1 MIRTAGLTKDF
12 QVGRSQSVH
21 AVRGVDL
28 EVDDGEMVA
37 LLGPNGAGKTTTLR
51 MLTTLLRPTAG
62 TATVAGHDVV
72 RHPARVR
79 RHLGYVGQGYG
90 AGHTQRAL
98 DELVV
103 QGLVYGLDARGARR
117 RAGELLEA
125 LELTELANRKVS
137 ELSGG
142 QRRRLDVALG
152 LVHAPRL
159 LVLDEPSTGLDPHNR
174 ANLWDHIQRL
184 RAEHPMTVLLT
195 THYLDEAD
203 AFAGRVV
210 VVDHGRV
217 IADDT
222 ADALKRD
229 LAGDAVVLR
238 VAGPPSDGADDGGR
252 VHRLAAMV
260 TRLPGARDVV
270 VQGDEVR
277 AKVRDGSGAVPEI
290 VLAASQSGL
299 RVIAAEATRPTL
311 DDVFLSLTGRSLR
324 EGGTAADGAGDDDSD
339 DSAAGDAS
347 APQTRKDAA

>member
-12 QVGRSQSVH
+12 QVGRSQTVH

-51 MLTTLLRPTAG
+51 MLTTLLQPTAG

-79 RHLGYVGQGYG
+79 RHLGYVGQGNG
-90 AGHTQRAL
+90 AGHTQRAI

-103 QGLVYGLDARGARR
+103 QGLVYGLDTRAARS

-125 LELTELANRKVS
+125 LELAEFANRKVS

-184 RAEHPMTVLLT
+184 RTEHPMTILLT

-217 IADDT
+217 IADDS
-222 ADALKRD
+222 ADALKHD
-229 LAGDAVVLR
+229 LAGDAVALR
-238 VAGPPSDGADDGGR
+238 VADEPSASPGDADHP

-270 VQGDEVR
+270 VQGDQVR
-277 AKVRDGSGAVPEI
+277 AKVRDGAGAVPEI
-290 VLAASQSGL
+290 VLAAASAGL
-299 RVIAAEATRPTL
+299 RVVAAEATRPTL

-324 EGGTAADGAGDDDSD
+324 EGGTAAEAATDDRDDSQD
-339 DSAAGDAS
+339 GT

>member
-12 QVGRSQSVH
+12 QVGRNQTVH

-51 MLTTLLRPTAG
+51 MLTTLLQPTAG

-72 RHPARVR
+72 RHPTRVR
-79 RHLGYVGQGYG
+79 RHLGYVGQGNG
-90 AGHTQRAL
+90 AGHTQRAI

-125 LELTELANRKVS
+125 LELGEFASRKVS

-184 RAEHPMTVLLT
+184 RAEHPMTILLT

-210 VVDHGRV
+210 VVDDGRV

-238 VAGPPSDGADDGGR
+238 VAGVQAGAPDDADPA
-252 VHRLAAMV
+252 HRLAAMV

-270 VQGDEVR
+270 AAGDEVR
-277 AKVRDGSGAVPEI
+277 AKVRDGAGAVPEI
-290 VLAASQSGL
+290 VLAASSAGL
-299 RVIAAEATRPTL
+299 RVVAAEATRPTL

-324 EGGTAADGAGDDDSD
+324 EGGTAAQAPDDDDSQ
-339 DSAAGDAS
+339 AGT

>member
-12 QVGRSQSVH
+12 QVGRSQTVH

-28 EVDDGEMVA
+28 RVEDGEMVA

-62 TATVAGHDVV
+62 AATVAGHDVV
-72 RHPARVR
+72 AHPARVR
-79 RHLGYVGQGYG
+79 RHLGYVGQGNG
-90 AGHTQRAL
+90 AGHTQRAV

-103 QGLVYGLDARGARR
+103 QGLVYGLDARAARG
-117 RAGELLEA
+117 RATELLEA
-125 LELTELANRKVS
+125 LELTELATRKVS

-174 ANLWDHIQRL
+174 ANLWEHIQRL
-184 RAEHPMTVLLT
+184 RDRHPMTILLT

-210 VVDHGRV
+210 VVDHGRI

-229 LAGDAVVLR
+229 LAGDAVRLR
-238 VAGPPSDGADDGGR
+238 VAAGEGAERDGAGDAA
-252 VHRLAAMV
+252 RLAAMV

-270 VQGDEVR
+270 GHGDEVL
-277 AKVRDGSGAVPEI
+277 AKVLDGAGTVPQI
-290 VLAASQSGL
+290 VHAASSSGL
-299 RVIAAEATRPTL
+299 RVVAAEATRPTL

-324 EGGTAADGAGDDDSD
+324 EGGT
-339 DSAAGDAS
+339 GDAE
-347 APQTRKDAA
+347 ADTDTDTETETKTDQQTREDAA

>member
-12 QVGRSQSVH
+12 QVGRSQTVH

-28 EVDDGEMVA
+28 QVDDGEMVA

-51 MLTTLLRPTAG
+51 MLTTLLQPTAG
-62 TATVAGHDVV
+62 SAEVAGHDVV

-79 RHLGYVGQGYG
+79 RHLGYVGQGNG
-90 AGHTQRAL
+90 AGHTHRAV

-103 QGLVYGLDARGARR
+103 QGLVYGLDARAARR

-125 LELTELANRKVS
+125 LELAEFAGRKVS

-184 RAEHPMTVLLT
+184 RAEHPMTILLT

-238 VAGPPSDGADDGGR
+238 LAGGGDASDDDAA
-252 VHRLAAMV
+252 HRLAAMV

-270 VQGDEVR
+270 VHGDEVR
-277 AKVRDGSGAVPEI
+277 AKVPDGSGAVPQI
-290 VLAASQSGL
+290 VLAASSAGL
-299 RVIAAEATRPTL
+299 RVVAAAATRPTL

-324 EGGTAADGAGDDDSD
+324 EGGTAAETADDDSP
-339 DSAAGDAS
+339 AATTAT